1 MSARL
6 VMASTA
12 PSWNTIDC
20 LHSVEQ
26 RCRDLI
32 QQKPVPD
39 ADIFNTAAR
48 AATYHLH
55 AGGSLIRAR
64 LALHAA
70 LHLGLSA
77 RDAVAIASA
86 CELLHNAS
94 LVHDDLQDRDLQRR
108 GADAVWKAYG
118 EATAICTG
126 DLLLSS
132 AYAALAEMDRSTY
145 LPKMLSLMHARTAA
159 AIRGQAADVSHRTR
173 PIPDVTTYLQIVAG
187 KSGALLSLP
196 LELALIAAGQE
207 HWTDKACEA
216 AEAFAIG
223 YQIAD
228 DLDDLV
234 TDAGNDDVTQ
244 TLNLALLMQAGDAA
258 SKEDRTIRQCCVAL
272 AHHHLTVATASAAA
286 LPQDSGS
293 LLAQLAIALDERL

>member
-12 PSWNTIDC
+12 PTWNTIDG

-32 QQKPVPD
+32 QRKPAPD
-39 ADIFNTAAR
+39 ADIFNTAAG

-55 AGGSLIRAR
+55 AGGSRIRAR
-64 LALHAA
+64 LALDAA
-70 LHLGLSA
+70 FHLGLSA

-94 LVHDDLQDRDLQRR
+94 LVHDDLQDRDVQRR
-108 GADAVWKAYG
+108 GADAVWKIYG

-126 DLLLSS
+126 DLLLSA
-132 AYAALAEMDRSTY
+132 AYAALADMDRSTC
-145 LPKMLSLMHARTAA
+145 LQQMLSLVHARTAA
-159 AIRGQAADVSHRTR
+159 AIRGQAADVSHRIR
-173 PIPDVTTYLQIVAG
+173 PILDVSTYLQIVAG

-196 LELALIAAGQE
+196 LELALIAAGQGQ
-207 HWTDKACEA
+207 WADKACEA

-228 DLDDLV
+228 DLDDLEK
-234 TDAGNDDVTQ
+234 DAGSEDVGQ
-244 TLNLALLMQAGDAA
+244 TLNLALLMRSGDAVHAGDGTVLQ
-258 SKEDRTIRQCCVAL
+258 RCVTL
-272 AHHHLTVATASAAA
+272 AQHHLTVAAAGAAA
-286 LPQDSGS
+286 LPHESGR
-293 LLAQLAIALDERL
+293 LLAELAIALNGRL

>member
-1 MSARL
+1 M
-6 VMASTA
+6 
-12 PSWNTIDC
+12 
-20 LHSVEQ
+20 EQ

-32 QQKPVPD
+32 QQKPAPD

-55 AGGSLIRAR
+55 AGGSRIRAR

-70 LHLGLSA
+70 LHLKLSA

-94 LVHDDLQDRDLQRR
+94 LVHDDLQDRDVQRR
-108 GADAVWKAYG
+108 GADAVWKVYG

-132 AYAALAEMDRSTY
+132 AYAALADMDRSTC
-145 LPKMLSLMHARTAA
+145 LPQMLSLVHARTAA
-159 AIRGQAADVSHRTR
+159 AIRGQAADVSHRTQ
-173 PIPDVTTYLQIVAG
+173 PISDVTTYLQIVAG

-207 HWTDKACEA
+207 NWTEKACEA

-228 DLDDLV
+228 DLDDLDK
-234 TDAGNDDVTQ
+234 DAGNDNGAQ
-244 TLNLALLMQAGDAA
+244 TLNLALLIQRGDAA
-258 SKEDRTIRQCCVAL
+258 PEGDRMVRQRCVAL
-272 AHHHLTVATASAAA
+272 AHHHLTVATASAAT
-286 LPQDSGS
+286 LPHQSGG
-293 LLAQLAIALDERL
+293 LLAQLAVALNGRL